1 MLVDTSKWPFYCGK
15 WDITL
20 ITLSQFE
27 IYRPTG
33 TYFVCAPE
41 SLRNGRNGE
50 VLSRVA
56 DDQGFLMVAQLM
68 ELMGPLKYRRIR
80 ICNAP
85 WWEIIWNW
93 RLGPWLQGNKGI
105 KWIKPSMVRGSQLS
119 QLKYGW
125 IGFKTK
131 IWCAEAKQI
140 LSRWLT
146 MGESQKEVA
155 KVSHAGASGGTS
167 KKVSD
172 FSDVAISIENSQN
185 FTGWAGNIYG
195 TIWDSVGSLNSKIPM
210 IQSTINLQMDGNR
223 CLKSLKSSFHR
234 FSRRNPMGRNGLKW
248 VEMGWS
254 MYGSYPLQI
263 TPLRTLFR
271 SAFKCR
277 MAPKICASLEIR
289 IGPTWSNCQK
299 MSKAWI
305 VFKICWNVSS
315 PKYWSMISDV
325 FLFIIFTVLTRYV
338 WFEIW
343 WSLVESSPP
352 LRKIQPRCLKP
363 VRLDFLES

>member
-15 WDITL
+15 GDITL

-131 IWCAEAKQI
+131 IWRAEARQI
-140 LSRWLT
+140 LRRWLT
-146 MGESQKEVA
+146 MEHPRRFQTFQMLLFQLKIHRISQVGPWLGRQ
-155 KVSHAGASGGTS
+155 S
-167 KKVSD
+167 
-172 FSDVAISIENSQN
+172 
-185 FTGWAGNIYG
+185 
-195 TIWDSVGSLNSKIPM
+195 IWDSVGSLNSSQ
-210 IQSTINLQMDGNR
+210 QSNR
-223 CLKSLKSSFHR
+223 LSTW
-234 FSRRNPMGRNGLKW
+234 RR
-248 VEMGWS
+248 S
-254 MYGSYPLQI
+254 H
-263 TPLRTLFR
+263 
-271 SAFKCR
+271 
-277 MAPKICASLEIR
+277 
-289 IGPTWSNCQK
+289 
-299 MSKAWI
+299 
-305 VFKICWNVSS
+305 
-315 PKYWSMISDV
+315 
-325 FLFIIFTVLTRYV
+325 
-338 WFEIW
+338 
-343 WSLVESSPP
+343 
-352 LRKIQPRCLKP
+352 
-363 VRLDFLES
+363 

>member
-1 MLVDTSKWPFYCGK
+1 
-15 WDITL
+15 
-20 ITLSQFE
+20 
-27 IYRPTG
+27 
-33 TYFVCAPE
+33 
-41 SLRNGRNGE
+41 
-50 VLSRVA
+50 
-56 DDQGFLMVAQLM
+56 
-68 ELMGPLKYRRIR
+68 
-80 ICNAP
+80 
-85 WWEIIWNW
+85 
-93 RLGPWLQGNKGI
+93 
-105 KWIKPSMVRGSQLS
+105 MVRGSQLS

-185 FTGWAGNIYG
+185 FTGWALVGPAIYMG
-195 TIWDSVGSLNSKIPM
+195 FCWIPQFLPT
-210 IQSTINLQMDGNR
+210 IQSTINLKTEPLNYPTRIQ
-223 CLKSLKSSFHR
+223 R
-234 FSRRNPMGRNGLKW
+234 FEIAEIELSQVFSTESNGSKW
-248 VEMGWS
+248 VERGWS

-263 TPLRTLFR
+263 TPLRTLPR

-277 MAPKICASLEIR
+277 MAPKICASFAIR

-305 VFKICWNVSS
+305 VFKICLNVSS
-315 PKYWSMISDV
+315 PKYWSMILDV
-325 FLFIIFTVLTRYV
+325 FLFIMFTVLTRYV
-338 WFEIW
+338 
-343 WSLVESSPP
+343 
-352 LRKIQPRCLKP
+352 
-363 VRLDFLES
+363 